1 MKTDNVEYT
10 NFSGWVDPPSNVQ
23 PALQED
29 ITCEVAVVG
38 GGLAGMSTALRLA
51 ERGQDVVLL
60 EAEFCGHG
68 SASRNAG
75 QLAGAPGGDIQ
86 FLNILYPRKFPGIVR
101 FAENSAHF
109 VEHLIE
115 RLDIDCDYEATGNVC
130 AAVSRGQ
137 MGRVRRV
144 TKILRKAGG
153 KVELGTSAELG
164 IPRGFLGGFRE
175 SVGGMMNPGKFSLG
189 IRRAVL
195 SSRARVFERTRVTD
209 ITRDGHHITVMT
221 PGGEVR
227 ANKLVLA
234 TNAFG
239 GELAITPKRLSVPIW
254 VTEVETEPIDPARL
268 AALGWTSRSGVVTQ
282 HNFMENYRLTSR
294 NTIVFGVRRI
304 QRGKSYPLPL
314 RKPDEAVV
322 ADLARGFETR
332 FPALADVAAA
342 RAWGG
347 WIGITTSWL
356 PLAGN
361 IDDNVFYSVAC
372 NGHGL
377 AQAPYLGSLI
387 ADHIVDGEQHEDL
400 KTLWMKKPKF
410 GRPVMMG
417 APGLRTIWTVD
428 RINDRINGSRRNA
441 RRGAAP
447 VT

>member
-1 MKTDNVEYT
+1 
-10 NFSGWVDPPSNVQ
+10 
-23 PALQED
+23 
-29 ITCEVAVVG
+29 
-38 GGLAGMSTALRLA
+38 
-51 ERGQDVVLL
+51 
-60 EAEFCGHG
+60 
-68 SASRNAG
+68 
-75 QLAGAPGGDIQ
+75 
-86 FLNILYPRKFPGIVR
+86 
-101 FAENSAHF
+101 
-109 VEHLIE
+109 
-115 RLDIDCDYEATGNVC
+115 
-130 AAVSRGQ
+130 
-137 MGRVRRV
+137 
-144 TKILRKAGG
+144 
-153 KVELGTSAELG
+153 
-164 IPRGFLGGFRE
+164 
-175 SVGGMMNPGKFSLG
+175 MMNPGKFSLG

-195 SSRARVFERTRVTD
+195 SSSARVFERTRVTD
-209 ITRDGHHITVMT
+209 VTRDGGHVTVET
-221 PGGEVR
+221 PRGVVR

-304 QRGKSYPLPL
+304 QRGKSCPLPL

-356 PLAGN
+356 PLAGD
-361 IDDNVFYSVAC
+361 IDDDIFYSVAC

-400 KTLWMKKPKF
+400 KALWVKKPKF
-410 GRPVMMG
+410 GRPMMMG
-417 APGLRTIWTVD
+417 APGLRMIWAVD
-428 RINDRINGSRRNA
+428 RFNDLINGSRRNA
-441 RRGAAP
+441 RRGAVP
-447 VT
+447 VG